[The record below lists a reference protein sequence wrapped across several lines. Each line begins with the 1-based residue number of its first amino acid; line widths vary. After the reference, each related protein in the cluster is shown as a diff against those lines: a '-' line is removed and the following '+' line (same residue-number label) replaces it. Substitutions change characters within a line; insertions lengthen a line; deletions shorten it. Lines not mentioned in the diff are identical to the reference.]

1 MLKPHPSKGHKLADL
16 CVLLLCSTA
25 VYADTVYRCGEAYST
40 ASQCGN
46 AAATEVKPASVLST
60 GPSTN
65 TSAHELRDAQALE
78 KQRLQAQRQ
87 AAQTAPV
94 LIHTPP
100 APATLAAGN
109 ASDTPSRRHPHSRR
123 PASPYFTATEP
134 NHAKQKKQSTAKAV
148 PAAATATP

>member
-78 KQRLQAQRQ
+78 KQRLHAQRQ

-94 LIHTPP
+94 LINTP
-100 APATLAAGN
+100 APGPLAASN
-109 ASDTPSRRHPHSRR
+109 ASVTPSRQQPHSRR
-123 PASPYFTATEP
+123 PASPYFTATDP
-134 NHAKQKKQSTAKAV
+134 SHAKQKKKSTAKAV
-148 PAAATATP
+148 PAAATANP